1 MNVLDHKPAPP
12 VPVKPSDWLQ
22 ELAYEVA
29 LKYHPPEEL
38 QNQFSLSVDEYEQVT
53 STPHFRRAVSS
64 YMRIIDEDAKQ
75 AKLKV
80 KRLASTLVEEVAKMA
95 IDTSL
100 DPAVRLRA
108 IENMCRYA
116 ELDRPQKNDD
126 AALTASPFTINIQV
140 NA

>member
-1 MNVLDHKPAPP
+1 MNVLDHQPAPP
-12 VPVKPSDWLQ
+12 VPAKPADWLH

-38 QNQFSLSVDEYEQVT
+38 QLQFSLSPEDYERIVAA
-53 STPHFRRAVSS
+53 PHFQRAVSA
-64 YMRIIDEDAKQ
+64 YMRYIDEDAKQ

-80 KRLASTLVEEVAKMA
+80 KRLASTLVEEVARIAM
-95 IDTSL
+95 DPTL

-116 ELDRPQKNDD
+116 DLDKPQKGDD
-126 AALTASPFTINIQV
+126 AALTAAPFTINIQV